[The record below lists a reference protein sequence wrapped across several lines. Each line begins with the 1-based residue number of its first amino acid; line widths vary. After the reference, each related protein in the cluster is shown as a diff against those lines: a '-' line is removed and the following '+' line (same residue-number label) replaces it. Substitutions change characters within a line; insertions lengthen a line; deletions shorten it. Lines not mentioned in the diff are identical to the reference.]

1 MKSYNENKDKVKSFK
16 GITLIALVITIIILL
31 ILAGVTI
38 NEIRNNGL
46 FSKVINSKEETLK
59 SQSLE
64 ELKLK
69 VSEIQVERIG
79 QASLKDIA
87 ISLKNDT
94 ENKYIVSVDSDSN
107 ENSEDEQ
114 FENINKIYVNEVNT
128 IPGSLSFHLWRATD
142 VNYKDLLDKMI
153 DLALKRNREEGEMPF
168 SFDSNILAGY
178 TKDSFKGFGGTKGA
192 KLGK

>member
-1 MKSYNENKDKVKSFK
+1 M
-16 GITLIALVITIIILL
+16 L

-38 NEIRNNGL
+38 NGIFNNNGL

-69 VSEIQVERIG
+69 VSEIQVERIE

-114 FENINKIYVNEVNT
+114 FENINKIYV
-128 IPGSLSFHLWRATD
+128 IYK
-142 VNYKDLLDKMI
+142 NYQFEIDK
-153 DLALKRNREEGEMPF
+153 
-168 SFDSNILAGY
+168 
-178 TKDSFKGFGGTKGA
+178 T
-192 KLGK
+192 